1 MKKRISGLVLF
12 GVVLIGLLIIAGCG
26 QSNTSTG
33 GDSKTSEAKPIVIGV
48 ATALGSIEGA
58 DSLRAV
64 ELAVE
69 EVNAGGGITV
79 KGEKRPLKIVSI
91 DTREHE
97 PGLPVHDALAA
108 LEKLITQEKPDAM
121 LVGSFRSEVMLSA
134 MDLIAKYK
142 VPNIVSIAMTPEFEK
157 KLQTNYENYKY
168 NFRMGLTSA
177 NLVQYL
183 SKTMDFIGKEHGFKK
198 AYIVNQEVLW
208 AEGTAK
214 GVKKYL
220 EANGWQ
226 VIGKDTYATGASDFS
241 ASLTK
246 AKNGGA
252 EVIIPIF
259 DMPQSGVLLKQARSM
274 KVPALMA
281 GFISPAAPD
290 SAWKTFDGEVDGL
303 VNFVFEIGPLPVKA
317 VNKSMTFND
326 NFGKKFG
333 VDQQAKMGGH
343 GPGPAYD
350 SVFVLTDAIKRAD
363 SLEAN
368 AVVDALKKTDME
380 GVIGKIKFNE
390 NHQVI
395 YDIDPKTSAIGSAF
409 QWVDGKRIPVF
420 PEAAAEAKIKL
431 PEFMNK

>member
-1 MKKRISGLVLF
+1 MKKRKFSLVFFGVLLF
-12 GVVLIGLLIIAGCG
+12 GLLTIAGCG
-26 QSNTSTG
+26 QSNSSTG
-33 GDSKTSEAKPIVIGV
+33 GDSKTTEAKPIVIGV

-58 DSLRAV
+58 DSLRSV
-64 ELAVE
+64 ELAVD
-69 EVNAGGGITV
+69 EVNASGGVTV
-79 KGEKRPLKIVSI
+79 KGEKRPLKVVSI

-108 LEKLITQEKPDAM
+108 LEKLITQEKPDAL

-142 VPNIVSIAMTPEFEK
+142 VPNIISIAMSPEFEK

-168 NFRMGLTSA
+168 NFRMGPTSA
-177 NLVQYL
+177 NFVQYL
-183 SKTMDFIGKEHGFKK
+183 SKTMEFIGKENGFNK

-252 EVIIPIF
+252 QIIVPVF
-259 DMPQSGVLLKQARSM
+259 DMPQSGVLIKQAKSM
-274 KVPALMA
+274 KVPAIMV
-281 GFISPAAPD
+281 GHISPATNNN
-290 SAWKTFDGEVDGL
+290 AWNTFGGDVDGL
-303 VNFVFEIGPLPVKA
+303 VNFVHEIGSISISA
-317 VNKSMTFND
+317 VPKSATFIE
-326 NFGKKFG
+326 NFGKKHG
-333 VDQQAKMGGH
+333 EDKKNKMAGH
-343 GPGPAYD
+343 GTGPAYD
-350 SVFVLTDAIKRAD
+350 SVFVLTDAIQRAD
-363 SLEAN
+363 SVEAD
-368 AVVDALKKTDME
+368 AIVEALKKTDTD

-395 YDIDPKTSAIGSAF
+395 YDVDPKTSAMGVAF

-420 PEAAAEAKIKL
+420 PEAAAEAKVKL
-431 PEFMNK
+431 PDYMNK